1 MIYDTPR
8 CPPSTR
14 FAELRSVG
22 TTQMMAKVVPMN
34 NQMRG
39 RIGLMNGVSDGTGC
53 AASQE
58 LARNGAQ
65 GHHRSPQPRQGRN
78 RSAADH
84 RRYGLPCSCVP
95 VGDLSSRRDAPRVA
109 AEAMEL
115 VPHLDLLLNNA
126 GAIFPSDRRSADG
139 IELTC
144 ALNHLSYF
152 LLTSPVL
159 ERLWKTAQARII
171 NVSSC
176 AHESP
181 GRFRNVQRL
190 RIFGKALNL
199 SETEV
204 EGLIVLAG
212 LAPDFETA
220 REHMGG
226 SVSFPDP
233 VEEAGPSR
241 DPSTVS
247 TMAGAGGDE
256 PAIPA
261 FLRAALRRLAFRL
274 LLPALYVVMGGYA
287 LSAMGWNDDWMPL
300 AYLMVTSL
308 LVMTQTLVWP
318 DRREDLGDLYW
329 ASMFILLACPPS
341 GSLRWGWTSTASTES
356 AIWPEPICLTC

>member
-1 MIYDTPR
+1 MRSYREVFSEPGRRRGLSQDELLRRMAEVDESYGRRFSHATV
-8 CPPSTR
+8 TR
-14 FAELRSVG
+14 WEAG
-22 TTQMMAKVVPMN
+22 TTRP
-34 NQMRG
+34 
-39 RIGLMNGVSDGTGC
+39 
-53 AASQE
+53 
-58 LARNGAQ
+58 
-65 GHHRSPQPRQGRN
+65 
-78 RSAADH
+78 
-84 RRYGLPCSCVP
+84 
-95 VGDLSSRRDAPRVA
+95 
-109 AEAMEL
+109 
-115 VPHLDLLLNNA
+115 
-126 GAIFPSDRRSADG
+126 
-139 IELTC
+139 
-144 ALNHLSYF
+144 
-152 LLTSPVL
+152 
-159 ERLWKTAQARII
+159 
-171 NVSSC
+171 
-176 AHESP
+176 
-181 GRFRNVQRL
+181 NVQRL

-247 TMAGAGGDE
+247 RMAGAGGGE

-274 LLPALYVVMGGYA
+274 LLPALYVVVGGYA

-308 LVMTQTLVWP
+308 LVMTQTFVWP